1 MGFKMRYCF
10 ITEEQLQYLLN
21 EGDCYLDKTD
31 TGSDVPTDS
40 IKFNGGEILA
50 KNADSDEVITTDK
63 IARSRVSGHPWL
75 RRSYGMNEDLDNEK
89 AYIGKNSQEYLS
101 QMNGKMAN
109 NISKEMKKGGSRLNT
124 TEVRLNRLEQQK
136 KKDLT
141 TFAQNGGDKTIKAL
155 QAIKNRQRNAAKSTN
170 PIAPRYNTSLAADF
184 NIPQTQK
191 GENGVIYD
199 LRAN

>member
-1 MGFKMRYCF
+1 MRYCF

-31 TGSDVPTDS
+31 TGSDAPTDS
-40 IKFNGGEILA
+40 MKFNGGETVA

-63 IARSRVSGHPWL
+63 IAHSRVSGHPWL
-75 RRSYGMNEDLDNEK
+75 RRNYGMNEDLDNEK

-136 KKDLT
+136 KKDPA

-170 PIAPRYNTSLAADF
+170 PTAPRYNTSLSADF

-199 LRAN
+199 LRAD